1 MGWNSV
7 ITSNFEYHIYVS
19 AELWSGNELTLKR
32 QLAKLFLKPSHLTM
46 TTAENMP

>member
-19 AELWSGNELTLKR
+19 AELWSSNELTLKR